1 MPFELLQKIAL
12 SVISYITLSVILA
25 RGSLAITLPAMDAPE
40 KNPPGLRERKRQLTL
55 ERIAET
61 GLKLFI
67 ENGYEAT
74 TLDAIA
80 AASGISRRT
89 FFYYLKSK
97 EDVLLAHESGNFPQ
111 ALRPTFLKQSPKQS
125 PINAARKTFLALA
138 SMYETKESIIADR
151 ILRSIEPLRLRK
163 EALLVQ
169 MEELLA
175 EAMYEMWPDR
185 SKRPALRMAA
195 MMAIGALR
203 VAKENWRKDEAA
215 QPLTY
220 YIDEAC
226 DLLNHRSKR

>member
-1 MPFELLQKIAL
+1 MVDI
-12 SVISYITLSVILA
+12 
-25 RGSLAITLPAMDAPE
+25 E
-40 KNPPGLRERKRQLTL
+40 KTPNDLRERKRRLTL
-55 ERIAET
+55 DRIAEV
-61 GLKLFI
+61 GLKLFV

-138 SMYETKESIIADR
+138 SMYETRESIVADR

-195 MMAIGALR
+195 MMAIGTLR
-203 VAKENWRKDEAA
+203 FAKDNWRKDDAA
-215 QPLTY
+215 HPLTH
-220 YIDEAC
+220 YIDEAF
-226 DLLNHRSKR
+226 DLLNHQAKR

>member
-1 MPFELLQKIAL
+1 MINL
-12 SVISYITLSVILA
+12 
-25 RGSLAITLPAMDAPE
+25 E
-40 KNPPGLRERKRQLTL
+40 KSPNDLRERKRRVTL
-55 ERIAET
+55 DRIAEV
-61 GLKLFI
+61 GLKLFV

-125 PINAARKTFLALA
+125 PLNAARKTFLALA
-138 SMYETKESIIADR
+138 SMYQTQESIIADR

-175 EAMYEMWPDR
+175 ETMYEMWPDQN
-185 SKRPALRMAA
+185 KRPALRMAA

-203 VAKENWRKDEAA
+203 FAKENWRKDNAA
-215 QPLTY
+215 HPLTH
-220 YIDEAC
+220 YIDEAF
-226 DLLNHRSKR
+226 DLLNHQAKR

>member
-1 MPFELLQKIAL
+1 MIN
-12 SVISYITLSVILA
+12 I
-25 RGSLAITLPAMDAPE
+25 E
-40 KNPPGLRERKRQLTL
+40 KTSNDLRERKRRLTL
-55 ERIAET
+55 DRIAEV
-61 GLKLFI
+61 GLKLFV

-125 PINAARKTFLALA
+125 PLNAARKTFLALA

-185 SKRPALRMAA
+185 SKRAALRMAA

-203 VAKENWRKDEAA
+203 FAKDNWRKDDAA
-215 QPLTY
+215 RPLTH
-220 YIDEAC
+220 YIDEAF
-226 DLLNHRSKR
+226 DLLSHQSKR

>member
-1 MPFELLQKIAL
+1 M
-12 SVISYITLSVILA
+12 ISI
-25 RGSLAITLPAMDAPE
+25 E
-40 KNPPGLRERKRQLTL
+40 KTPNDLRERKRRLTL
-55 ERIAET
+55 DRIAEV
-61 GLKLFI
+61 GLKLFM

-185 SKRPALRMAA
+185 SKRPALRIAA
-195 MMAIGALR
+195 MMAIGTLR
-203 VAKENWRKDEAA
+203 FAKDNWRENDAA
-215 QPLTY
+215 HPLTH
-220 YIDEAC
+220 YIDEAF
-226 DLLNHRSKR
+226 DLLSHQSKR

>member
-1 MPFELLQKIAL
+1 MINL
-12 SVISYITLSVILA
+12 
-25 RGSLAITLPAMDAPE
+25 E
-40 KNPPGLRERKRQLTL
+40 KTPNDLRERKRRVTL
-55 ERIAET
+55 DRIAEV
-61 GLKLFI
+61 GLKLFV

-89 FFYYLKSK
+89 FFYYLRSK

-125 PINAARKTFLALA
+125 PLNAARKTFLALA
-138 SMYETKESIIADR
+138 SMYQTQESIIADR

-175 EAMYEMWPDR
+175 EAMYEMWPDQN
-185 SKRPALRMAA
+185 KRPALRMAA

-203 VAKENWRKDEAA
+203 FAKENWRKDNAVH
-215 QPLTY
+215 PLTH
-220 YIDEAC
+220 YIEEAF
-226 DLLNHRSKR
+226 DLLNHQAKR